1 MALWLRSL
9 TSLTS
14 LTSGLAYEGV
24 SLSVVK
30 TGDRGQQGGGT
41 HRRIGGVGEVEGVRR
56 GGDGKVE
63 QGSDSSQG
71 EGDPILPDLWRRDQ
85 GVFSGGCFQSCRSM

>member
-30 TGDRGQQGGGT
+30 TGDRG
-41 HRRIGGVGEVEGVRR
+41 
-56 GGDGKVE
+56 
-63 QGSDSSQG
+63 
-71 EGDPILPDLWRRDQ
+71 
-85 GVFSGGCFQSCRSM
+85 